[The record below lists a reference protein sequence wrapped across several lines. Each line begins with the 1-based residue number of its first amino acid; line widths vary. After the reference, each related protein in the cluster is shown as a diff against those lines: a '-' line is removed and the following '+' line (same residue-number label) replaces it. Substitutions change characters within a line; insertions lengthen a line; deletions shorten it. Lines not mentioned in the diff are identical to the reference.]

1 MTKHITTNTITKK
14 ADKNST
20 VNMDERI
27 TLDYGSG
34 GLKTAELIDNILL
47 PAFDNPALSSL
58 GDGALLAGNRQLVFS
73 TDSFVVTPWRFPG
86 GDIGK
91 LSVCGTVNDVCMA
104 GGAPKY
110 LSLSFILE
118 EGFLFSDFRDI
129 VASIAVEAKKAGVS
143 IVTGDT
149 KVVEAGKCDGIYI
162 NTAGIGFQRANLSGK
177 AGIRP
182 GDAVLISGTIG
193 CHGAAVMMARSG
205 LLPEDSPLVS
215 DCRLLHEIS
224 AAALTAAGAMEY
236 DSPTPGSMPSDSVP
250 PHGSG
255 AIRILRDPTRGGVA
269 TTLNEFTEQMS
280 FSIELDEASLPL
292 DPAVEAACHMLGLD
306 PLYCACEGRMLVVCA
321 PEAAAQIL
329 GAMRQMPGGEGA
341 AQIGTVTKDMPGK
354 VLLKTSIG
362 GRRILPRLTGIQLPR
377 IC

>member
-1 MTKHITTNTITKK
+1 MMNNNTENISENNI
-14 ADKNST
+14 KNICKNNT
-20 VNMDERI
+20 ENIEGRI

-34 GLKTAELIDNILL
+34 GLKTAELIDRILL

-73 TDSFVVTPWRFPG
+73 TDSFVVTPWKFPG

-91 LSVCGTVNDVCMA
+91 LSVCGTVNDVCMT
-104 GGAPKY
+104 GGDPKY

-129 VASIAVEAKKAGVS
+129 VSSIAREAQKAGVC

-149 KVVEAGKCDGIYI
+149 KVVEAGKCDGVYI
-162 NTAGIGFQRANLSGK
+162 NTAGIGFRRAALPGK
-177 AGIRP
+177 TGIRS

-205 LLPEDSPLVS
+205 LLPTDSPLVS
-215 DCRLLHEIS
+215 DCHLLHEIS
-224 AAALTAAGAMEY
+224 AAALTAAGSIFNDTEY
-236 DSPTPGSMPSDSVP
+236 NSASPHT
-250 PHGSG
+250 SG

-269 TTLNEFTEQMS
+269 TTLNEFTEQMP

-292 DPAVEAACHMLGLD
+292 DSAVTAACHMLGLD
-306 PLYCACEGRMLVVCA
+306 PLYCACEGRMLVVCD
-321 PEAAAQIL
+321 PSAAEKIL
-329 GAMRQMPGGEGA
+329 AAMRQVPGGEHA
-341 AQIGTVTKDMPGK
+341 AQIGTVTEDMPGK
-354 VLLKTSIG
+354 VLLKTPIG
-362 GRRILPRLTGIQLPR
+362 GRRILSRLTGIQLPR